1 VGDEFVDEAVARFC
15 CANERGRRGDRLQHL
30 GHGSLVEDDHWHA
43 ALREFARDV
52 ALQVREADDE
62 VGSKFDDPLEV
73 GVEKRTHRG
82 LLLCLGRPECEAS
95 DTDDTVA
102 QAEPVQ
108 RLGGLLGDGHNP
120 LRRSGGLRKECVDD
134 VHLIDVY
141 PRMPLNQSLV
151 GTTYGPFAPF
161 VVTAELA
168 RAWAAA
174 TDAAGLPP
182 AVPGDVLPMMAVSF
196 AAPVIG
202 AVMFDPLL
210 GVDLMRLLHGEQ
222 DMRFGARVDVGD
234 VITTSG
240 TLQSTSN
247 TSSGEQLVLQV
258 RSVNQRGDVVVDST
272 TSLVMRG
279 SRMRDAHD
287 AERAEREAEAAS
299 FAALPAQSEGGFTAD
314 VVVDEG
320 MPQRYANASNDH
332 NPIHLDVDV
341 ARQAGF
347 PGCTLQ
353 NLCVMALV
361 YRAAAAVGPVRRLA
375 VRFNRPV
382 LVGDH
387 LQIEARRDGE
397 AWQLQVKN
405 QANIDVLV
413 GCRVER

>member
-1 VGDEFVDEAVARFC
+1 
-15 CANERGRRGDRLQHL
+15 
-30 GHGSLVEDDHWHA
+30 
-43 ALREFARDV
+43 
-52 ALQVREADDE
+52 
-62 VGSKFDDPLEV
+62 
-73 GVEKRTHRG
+73 
-82 LLLCLGRPECEAS
+82 
-95 DTDDTVA
+95 
-102 QAEPVQ
+102 
-108 RLGGLLGDGHNP
+108 
-120 LRRSGGLRKECVDD
+120 
-134 VHLIDVY
+134 
-141 PRMPLNQSLV
+141 MPLNQSLV
-151 GTTYGPFAPF
+151 GKSYGPFAPF

-182 AVPGDVLPMMAVSF
+182 ATPDDVLPMMAVSF

-222 DMRFGARVDVGD
+222 DMRFGTQVVVGD

-240 TLQSTSN
+240 TLHATSN
-247 TSSGEQLVLQV
+247 TRSGEQLVLQV
-258 RSVNQRGDVVVDST
+258 RSTNQRGEVVVDST

-287 AERAEREAEAAS
+287 AERAERAAEAAA
-299 FAALPAQSEGGFTAD
+299 FAALPAASGHGGFSAD
-314 VVVDEG
+314 VVVDEELA
-320 MPQRYANASNDH
+320 QRYANASNDH

-361 YRAAAAVGPVRRLA
+361 YRAAAAAGPVRRLA

-387 LQIEARRDGE
+387 LHIEARADGD

-405 QANIDVLV
+405 QADIDVLV
-413 GCRVER
+413 GCRLER